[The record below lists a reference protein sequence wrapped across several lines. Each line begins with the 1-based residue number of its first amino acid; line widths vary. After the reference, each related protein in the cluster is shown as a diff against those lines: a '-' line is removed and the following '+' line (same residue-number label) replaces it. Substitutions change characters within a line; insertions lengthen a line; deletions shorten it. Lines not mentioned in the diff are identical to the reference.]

1 MSFFKDFKN
10 DLSMAVNNLPAD
22 NPTDDL
28 LNAPQDADT
37 VVLDDFGDMSTEE
50 PISVDDLILEVPTEE
65 TESIIEDTSSA
76 DSFVEE
82 VTFDEP
88 IIETASVEENTV
100 VEQMPSAEVENL
112 ADVTETEESVEET
125 IEEVSIN
132 EPAEEIVEIP
142 VVEEIPEINEEITSG
157 EEVNKMSEIDEK
169 FANEPATDESAII
182 TEGMKVTGDIIST
195 GNMDVLGTV
204 KGNIDIKGKLTI
216 TGIIEGSSK
225 AAEIFADSA
234 KITGN
239 IESVGSVK
247 VGQSSVIVGDIV
259 ATSAVIAGA
268 VKGNIDVHGPVI
280 LDTSAIVMGDIKSKS
295 VQINNGAVIEGHC
308 SQCYAE
314 VSPTS
319 FFNDVK

>member
-10 DLSMAVNNLPAD
+10 DLSMAVNNIAPEED
-22 NPTDDL
+22 NALVSDESTDITAEAMPDNGGDSIL
-28 LNAPQDADT
+28 
-37 VVLDDFGDMSTEE
+37 LDDFKDEVSDPVFDAPLDEVKEVSIGLDLEPMVNTEE
-50 PISVDDLILEVPTEE
+50 DTIVAAQTEVGIDAAVLDALEADNTEQE
-65 TESIIEDTSSA
+65 TAVEVIEEPAMEAKS
-76 DSFVEE
+76 EE
-82 VTFDEP
+82 V
-88 IIETASVEENTV
+88 IEEIPDTKPVEVEENIINT
-100 VEQMPSAEVENL
+100 L
-112 ADVTETEESVEET
+112 EEDK
-125 IEEVSIN
+125 
-132 EPAEEIVEIP
+132 
-142 VVEEIPEINEEITSG
+142 
-157 EEVNKMSEIDEK
+157 KMSEIDEK
-169 FANEPATDESAII
+169 FANEPATDENAVI

-195 GNMDVLGTV
+195 GNMDVLGAV

-216 TGIIEGSSK
+216 TGNIEGNSK

-234 KITGN
+234 KITGD
-239 IESVGSVK
+239 IVSVGSVK
-247 VGQSSVIVGDIV
+247 VGQSSVIVGDIA